1 MIAIII
7 TLGTMGL
14 LTSIPLVAIMTAH
27 KRSSMKLQLKMME
40 QEAELEKLK
49 MESYAI
55 ETEKLRLEL
64 AQEKQALL
72 EMEQSNRLSH
82 NDSK

>member
-7 TLGTMGL
+7 TLGTIGIL
-14 LTSIPLVAIMTAH
+14 SSIPLVAIFTAH
-27 KRSSMKLQLKMME
+27 KRSSMKLQLQMME
-40 QEAELEKLK
+40 QETELERIK

-72 EMEQSNRLSH
+72 EMEQNHRLSH